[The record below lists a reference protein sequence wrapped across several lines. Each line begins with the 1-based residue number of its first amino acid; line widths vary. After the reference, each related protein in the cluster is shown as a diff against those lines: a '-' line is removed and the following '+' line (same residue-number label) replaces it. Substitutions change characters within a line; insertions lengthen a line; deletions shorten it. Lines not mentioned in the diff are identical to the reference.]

1 MFNSRILIIEDDA
14 FLGEKVSQLLESKG
28 CFTEVYRDG
37 EQGLLAALKS
47 SFDLILLDIML
58 PSINGLKV
66 LSLLRKER
74 QTPVMML
81 TALGAEEDRIK
92 GLSFGADDYLPK
104 PFNFT
109 EMSLR
114 VDALLR
120 RTLQNTPSKNVLTL
134 EDDFLSLTR
143 MDHQVTYQSH
153 AIDLT
158 PIQFKLLWL
167 LVENKSSTLSKAYLS
182 QSALGKPHNQYDR
195 SLDMHISRIRKKL
208 VSVGMPSEHITTV
221 HGKGYC
227 YR

>member
-1 MFNSRILIIEDDA
+1 MFNSRILIIEDDV

-28 CFTEVYRDG
+28 CCTEVYQDG

-109 EMSLR
+109 EMALR

-120 RTLQNTPSKNVLTL
+120 RTQQSSSSKNTLQLT
-134 EDDFLSLTR
+134 DDALSLAR
-143 MDHQVTYQSH
+143 MNHEVTYGSH
-153 AIDLT
+153 AIELT

-167 LVENKSSTLSKAYLS
+167 LIENKSTTLTKAYLS
-182 QSALGKPHNQYDR
+182 QAALGKPHNQYDR

-208 VSVGMPSEHITTV
+208 VTAGMPSEYIATV